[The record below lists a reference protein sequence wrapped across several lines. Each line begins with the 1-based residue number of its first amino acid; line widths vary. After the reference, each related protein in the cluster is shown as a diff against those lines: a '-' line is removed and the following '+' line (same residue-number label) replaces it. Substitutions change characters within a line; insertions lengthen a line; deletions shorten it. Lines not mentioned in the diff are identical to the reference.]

1 MLKDKIF
8 LIDDNDDLL
17 FNLKILFEVNNFD
30 TVTAT
35 NGKDALKN
43 TVLLKFNP

>member
-35 NGKDALKN
+35 NGKLRTHIIEKIMC
-43 TVLLKFNP
+43 